1 MPIQDDVRE
10 DVLIAQFGLIKYSSH
25 SRGEFDASDHNNNKF
40 ELKSTTTN
48 TVSTARDFSDK
59 HIIKWRKQYFIIGQ
73 WDESVAQYKRIY
85 FLAPIHMSKWLNAI
99 EYKVNQRKDIATR
112 VMNANVVYAE
122 ERKTLR
128 KMLSRGCTFNCP
140 PIPLRYIET
149 NGIPL
154 YNTEQLITLVNQ
166 YPIEASTT
174 EQGLSQFFT

>member
-85 FLAPIHMSKWLNAI
+85 FLAPIHMSKWLNDI

-112 VMNANVVYAE
+112 VMNANVVYEE
-122 ERKTLR
+122 ERKKLR
-128 KMLSRGCTFNCP
+128 KKHRKKLQVATELENC
-140 PIPLRYIET
+140 ILRSILLKLHRRLKRSL
-149 NGIPL
+149 NRR
-154 YNTEQLITLVNQ
+154 
-166 YPIEASTT
+166 
-174 EQGLSQFFT
+174 